1 MARVELKNLRK
12 EWAGATP
19 AVAGV
24 DLAIEDG
31 AFVAV
36 LGPSGCGKT
45 TTLMMLAG
53 IYQPTGGDITFDGAR
68 VNDVEARGR
77 NVGIVF
83 QSYALYPNMSVLDNI
98 MFPLRFKTVERTE
111 AERRAREIAA
121 LVRVDCLPDRPVR
134 GGSRRW
140 GGQVAGGEQR
150 AGGVGPRPGRAGDP
164 AGELAGGGAW
174 DARACHRRRADG
186 PGGPLHGGQFLRRH
200 SFSRGRRGS
209 PLS

>member
-12 EWAGATP
+12 EWVGATP

-53 IYQPTGGDITFDGAR
+53 IYQPTSGEITFDGAR

-98 MFPLRFKTVERTE
+98 MFPLRFKTIERTDAERHNEREEQPDHEPRSE
-111 AERRAREIAA
+111 AETWERERLREREDHRQHADNA
-121 LVRVDCLPDRPVR
+121 
-134 GGSRRW
+134 
-140 GGQVAGGEQR
+140 QR
-150 AGGVGPRPGRAGDP
+150 
-164 AGELAGGGAW
+164 
-174 DARACHRRRADG
+174 HK
-186 PGGPLHGGQFLRRH
+186 
-200 SFSRGRRGS
+200 
-209 PLS
+209 

>member
-1 MARVELKNLRK
+1 MARIELKNLRK
-12 EWAGATP
+12 EWGSAT
-19 AVAGV
+19 AVAGL

-36 LGPSGCGKT
+36 LGPSGCGKS

-98 MFPLRFKTVERTE
+98 MFPLRFKKVERAE

-121 LVRVDCLPDRPVR
+121 LVRVDGLLDRRPSQLSGR
-134 GGSRRW
+134 I
-140 GGQVAGGEQR
+140 
-150 AGGVGPRPGRAGDP
+150 PRTTEPRTDSPSAM
-164 AGELAGGGAW
+164 LA
-174 DARACHRRRADG
+174 
-186 PGGPLHGGQFLRRH
+186 
-200 SFSRGRRGS
+200 S
-209 PLS
+209 